1 MTASKNQNYLHGAA
15 LLAVSVIIIK
25 ILGAIYKIPLA
36 NILGSEGYGHFT
48 VAYNIYNVL
57 LALSTAGLPIAVARM
72 ISEANNLNKPEQIK
86 KIFKVALYSFI
97 VLGAVGS
104 LVLIK
109 FPVDLAVALGDAQAS
124 QSIAALAPAVILVC
138 VLSAFRGYTE
148 GLQDMRPTAVSQ
160 VIEVAGKIAVGLTIV
175 VILQRQG
182 GSVPIMSAGAVTGTA
197 AGSVLACFYMCYV
210 VVKRR
215 KYESDMLKL
224 RPREEID
231 MSSDGSKHIL
241 KTFVKIGVP
250 IALGSCVTSIIS
262 LVNTGL
268 ILNRLQD
275 AVGFSPSKASSLFG
289 VYSMAQTLF
298 NLPYALL
305 TPLTI
310 SVIPAIAGFRARTKY
325 DQSKNVIES
334 SLRIATILALPMAIG
349 MSVLAKPIMSGAY
362 YGSPAEGGSLLV
374 IMGISSFFVCV
385 VAMTTAILQAGGLER
400 IPMFTMILGGG
411 LNVAISWALL
421 GNKELNIFGSAIGTL
436 ISYIVMC
443 LINFWFV
450 VKKMPE
456 RPTLGKIF
464 LKPLLN
470 CAVMGVAAWLIYPA
484 VLELLGAG
492 PEPGRMTILI
502 ALFAAVVA
510 AVLVYGVMTVVTKA
524 ITIDDMKLIPKGEK
538 IAKLFRIK

>member
-25 ILGAIYKIPLA
+25 ILGAFYKIPLA

-109 FPVDLAVALGDAQAS
+109 FPVDLAVLLGDAQAS

-160 VIEVAGKIAVGLTIV
+160 VIEVAGKIVVGLTIV
-175 VILQRQG
+175 ILLQKQG
-182 GSVPIMSAGAVTGTA
+182 RSVPIMSAGAVSGTA

-210 VVKRR
+210 VIKRR
-215 KYESDMLKL
+215 KYESNMLQL
-224 RPREEID
+224 RPREELD
-231 MSSDGSKHIL
+231 MSSDRSKHIL

-275 AVGFSPSKASSLFG
+275 AVGFSQSKAASLFG

-334 SLRIATILALPMAIG
+334 SLRIATILTLPMAIG

-362 YGSPAEGGSLLV
+362 YGSPAEGGSLLA
-374 IMGISSFFVCV
+374 IMGISAFFVCI

-411 LNVAISWALL
+411 LNVAISWVLL

-436 ISYIVMC
+436 ISYIIMC

-456 RPTLGKIF
+456 RPALGKIF
-464 LKPLLN
+464 FKPLIN
-470 CAVMGVAAWLIYPA
+470 CAVMGAAAWLIYPA
-484 VLELLGAG
+484 ALELLGAG
-492 PEPGRMTILI
+492 PEPGRMTVLI
-502 ALFAAVVA
+502 ALFAAVLL
-510 AVLVYGVMTVVTKA
+510 AVIVYGVMTIATRA
-524 ITIDDMKLIPKGEK
+524 ITLDDMKLIPKGEK
-538 IAKLFRIK
+538 IAKLLHIK